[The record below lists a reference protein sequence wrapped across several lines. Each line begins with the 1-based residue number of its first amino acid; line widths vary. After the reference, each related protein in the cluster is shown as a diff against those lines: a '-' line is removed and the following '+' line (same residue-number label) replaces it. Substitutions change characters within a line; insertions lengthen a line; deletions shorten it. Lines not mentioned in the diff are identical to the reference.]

1 MLTVIS
7 VIRLSTSFYSNI
19 LLSPWNTSPT
29 EPILWIPKY
38 DPPPPK
44 TVFPWPPR
52 PYNNSCSPIA
62 PAACTTPPQPLP
74 HCPHGLTAT
83 VIPPFAPVACTGPRS
98 HNGPS
103 PHPFRF
109 PHYYQLF
116 PLLPTFSFGRMTF
129 PYDLHS
135 SLAPTLQGCSS
146 SPPRT
151 SPSACPPCYWSTLT
165 VPVRARSAW
174 LSPQLVGQ
182 ITPITRLILEIPP
195 DLAHFHISYHHNR
208 PGVKLL
214 LNSLATPWLDLENL
228 LRERYAITSTP
239 MAQQFLIQIS
249 PLSRL
254 QSGIGASLHWVVGAA
269 SPSAL
274 CLEMH
279 ALLAR
284 AHFLNNCS
292 LQANNSVCVL
302 TGMAPLQCKFFNDV
316 DHAGPVH
323 SGPGHCPHLHES
335 QLRASLPLHCCSEH
349 PVLAQQTSQYRGC
362 S

>member
-1 MLTVIS
+1 MLPVLS

-29 EPILWIPKY
+29 EPILSIPKY
-38 DPPPPK
+38 DPPPQDGFS
-44 TVFPWPPR
+44 V
-52 PYNNSCSPIA
+52 A
-62 PAACTTPPQPLP
+62 PAALQRFLLT
-74 HCPHGLTAT
+74 HCPCSLYDSPATITSLPHGLTAT

-103 PHPFRF
+103 PRPFRF
-109 PHYYQLF
+109 PHIY
-116 PLLPTFSFGRMTF
+116 FSFGRMTLF
-129 PYDLHS
+129 PYDWHS
-135 SLAPTLQGCSS
+135 SLAPTWQGCSS

-214 LNSLATPWLDLENL
+214 LNSLATPWLDLDNL
-228 LRERYAITSTP
+228 LRERYAITFTP

-249 PLSRL
+249 PLSRR
-254 QSGIGASLHWVVGAA
+254 QSGIGASLHWVLGAA
-269 SPSAL
+269 S
-274 CLEMH
+274 
-279 ALLAR
+279 R

-302 TGMAPLQCKFFNDV
+302 TGMAPLQCKLFNDV

-335 QLRASLPLHCCSEH
+335 QLRASLPLHYCSEH
-349 PVLAQQTSQYRGC
+349 PVLAQQTSQHRGC